1 MKEVNGGREMT
12 EERINSAAETI
23 HSANRLSIT
32 KGILSTVAAEVREE
46 GIEDFADALAE
57 KFGPYS
63 VILELAER
71 VKEKGK

>member
-1 MKEVNGGREMT
+1 MT
-12 EERINSAAETI
+12 EERIKELAHTWAWKPIAVSIAGHEEN
-23 HSANRLSIT
+23 LSTLIR
-32 KGILSTVAAEVREE
+32 TVAAEAREE

>member
-1 MKEVNGGREMT
+1 MT
-12 EERINSAAETI
+12 EERIKELIETYP
-23 HSANRLSIT
+23 IT
-32 KGILSTVAAEVREE
+32 EQELITLVRTVAAEARGE

-71 VKEKGK
+71 LKEQGKCLKDR

>member
-1 MKEVNGGREMT
+1 MT
-12 EERINSAAETI
+12 EERRKEHAEEYWQKHI
-23 HSANRLSIT
+23 IPNVDKWSGL
-32 KGILSTVAAEVREE
+32 LQLVSTVAAKAREE